1 LVEKKLPSGERYR
14 FFYDSTGEKALY
26 PDGTCSVANYDKN
39 GRLLRNRDR
48 REISTF
54 LSYNKADMPVKKI
67 GFGNRTLTID
77 TLHTHHGPARV
88 THSEFVESQVEILQ
102 EQYEYHWSGAV
113 EKVSQAADSK
123 TRTLESSYD
132 AAGNQVAVKATSAG
146 GWSKELA
153 IDPQYHPGGADTDAF
168 NRVAVLEGATAK
180 VILEGSFLGLPSKT
194 KYGSTPAREVAYGY
208 DLLLRPKSLVSNEG
222 TPELNVQMTRD
233 FVGNLLTRESS
244 NYSYDGLQ
252 RMVIGEAESYA
263 YDELSNLSRR
273 GSRSYTYQ
281 VAGER
286 DKNQMRLAAYNDGSE
301 HALGYD
307 REGNLVSLEDRFDEL
322 VYDNLGRLREIIHDS
337 QTDKYQYDA
346 SGIRFRRE
354 EGSEIIYSM
363 HSGDWIVFQEKYSS
377 GVLAESR
384 FNLIAGG
391 QILGQVRKVGASDP
405 VYLYFGLDNLG
416 SRRVVWNEDG
426 TVKVKFAYS
435 AWGEFS
441 RVGGAAADEWLAS
454 FTGKEYDATGL
465 LYFNARYYDPALGR
479 FLTEDPSRK
488 GTSWYS
494 YCNNNPLTYTDP
506 TGRKYES
513 LASAELTGNQP
524 AAEQRGRELN
534 WRDYAGRQ
542 AQQPAYSYGAQGE
555 LITNAAANRRPDEGI
570 YFSMPKYGHDPGPCY
585 YGTLQS
591 AAQVIVGKPLTELQ
605 KAATLQ
611 KLSTGAT
618 PAVDVSAGWK
628 VSKPETI
635 IRETIAALDPS
646 LRVKAVYITQNPNEY
661 VKSQAQVTARYI
673 AENTHY
679 NLGDIQGRFIFE
691 SMDYYNPA
699 NIKTGPAD
707 ALRYIYVEFE

>member
-479 FLTEDPSRK
+479 FLTEDPSCK
-488 GTSWYS
+488 GHSWYS

-506 TGRKYES
+506 AGREYES
-513 LASAELTGNQP
+513 AAFAELTGNQP
-524 AAEQRGRELN
+524 AADQTGRKPGPAERAREGGRKYREIVNRVLEAWEKFNAKYAYDEKSYFAWPLLPLISSPFDPTRPPVPTASGYTPLGHRGIDIAAPLGTPVEATAEGVVSNVRVSESLGVTVEITHPLTGAKLTST
-534 WRDYAGRQ
+534 YGHLQ
-542 AQQPAYSYGAQGE
+542 AAAAKVGQNVTQGE
-555 LITNAAANRRPDEGI
+555 VIGYVGTTGQSTGPHLHFEVQVQGI
-570 YFSMPKYGHDPGPCY
+570 AVNPQGLLPGFRSMPP
-585 YGTLQS
+585 
-591 AAQVIVGKPLTELQ
+591 
-605 KAATLQ
+605 
-611 KLSTGAT
+611 
-618 PAVDVSAGWK
+618 W
-628 VSKPETI
+628 
-635 IRETIAALDPS
+635 
-646 LRVKAVYITQNPNEY
+646 
-661 VKSQAQVTARYI
+661 
-673 AENTHY
+673 
-679 NLGDIQGRFIFE
+679 
-691 SMDYYNPA
+691 
-699 NIKTGPAD
+699 
-707 ALRYIYVEFE
+707 